1 MRLRRLVRVFL
12 LPLVCCWMLLAGVNT
27 GQAFQAGPPQFSDR
41 LSWEGDVFFPA
52 RVAAQEVPPSP
63 GPPLPLPVPIE
74 PPLLF
79 NRQVVV
85 ERHAVDAVI
94 EGQIAQ
100 VEVTQVLR
108 NPSGRVTEGI
118 YIFPLPADATV
129 SDFQMTVDDQTLE
142 GRLLDQDEARRIYE
156 EIVRGQRD
164 PALLEYLGRGLF
176 QTRAFP
182 IPPGETR
189 TLRLTYTQLLERKE
203 GLYRFNY
210 PLRASHRSAEAPK
223 EMTLRVELR
232 NLPSL
237 RTIYSPAYPITI
249 ERLADDHAVVLYRA
263 TGAEPTGDFDL
274 YFGTEKQPVGVDLLS
289 YKPAGEDGYFL
300 LLAAP
305 GFEAA
310 TEEIVARD
318 LVVVIDVSGSMQGKK
333 IQQAKEAMRF
343 IVQHLNPQDRFN
355 LVAFSTGVSLW
366 EKALQPVET
375 RTQQAA
381 VRWIDSLHA
390 SGSTDINRALLE
402 ALAQLDAEEV
412 DRPAYILFLT
422 DGQPTQGE
430 MNVDAIVRNA
440 LNNLPGERSLRLFT
454 FGVGYDVNT
463 DLLDILAE
471 ELRGTSHYVR
481 PDEAIDEA
489 VSDFYTQVSTPVLA
503 DIQLD
508 FIQLDFG
515 ESAYVEEVY
524 PYPLPDLFAGRQLV
538 VVGRYREGGEV
549 DVTLAGRVNDQ
560 EKTYLYSD
568 RILVESGGEPF
579 VARLW
584 ATRKIGHLLAQ
595 IRRSGP
601 DPELVQ
607 AVIDLS
613 LQYGVLT
620 PYTAY
625 LVLEPDSPLPIE
637 GTAQVP
643 MTQPALPDESQLR
656 AQGAAIAAQMYAA
669 PASGAAAVMASQER
683 STLAR
688 AETVQATPAEMRYIA
703 GRAFVLRGYVVDPE
717 GRRLPLWV
725 DTRYRKEME
734 TTVVAF
740 ASDAYFALL
749 DEPAMAQML
758 ALSPEMIIVTDAGKA
773 LRITMSVTDPE

>member
-1 MRLRRLVRVFL
+1 MCMPLRGWVRVFL
-12 LPLVCCWMLLAGVNT
+12 LSVVVCLMCLWMAG
-27 GQAFQAGPPQFSDR
+27 AI
-41 LSWEGDVFFPA
+41 FPV
-52 RVAAQEVPPSP
+52 RVDAQEVPPLP
-63 GPPLPLPVPIE
+63 GPPLPPPVPIDPGPPPLPLVPIE
-74 PPLLF
+74 PPLFF
-79 NRQVVV
+79 NQQVVV

-108 NPSGRVTEGI
+108 NPSGRVAEGV

-142 GRLLDQDEARRIYE
+142 GKLIDRNEARRIYE
-156 EIVRGQRD
+156 QIVRGQQD

-189 TLRLTYTQLLERKE
+189 TVRLTYTQLLERKD

-210 PLRASHRSAEAPK
+210 PLRASHYSADAP
-223 EMTLRVELR
+223 EEIALHIELR
-232 NLPSL
+232 ALPGL
-237 RTIYSPAYPITI
+237 RTIYSPNYPITI
-249 ERLADDHAVVLYRA
+249 ERLADDHAVVSYHA
-263 TGAEPTGDFDL
+263 TGAEPTSDFDL
-274 YFGTEKQPVGVDLLS
+274 YFGTEKQPIGIDLLS

-310 TEEIVARD
+310 AEEEVVARD
-318 LVVVIDVSGSMQGKK
+318 LIVVIDVSGSMQGKK
-333 IQQAKEAMRF
+333 IQQAKEALHY
-343 IVQHLNPQDRFN
+343 IVQNLNPQDRFN
-355 LVAFSTGVSLW
+355 LIAFSTGVSLW
-366 EKALQPVET
+366 EKTLQPVEA

-381 VRWIDSLHA
+381 IRWIDKLRA

-402 ALAQLDAEEV
+402 ALAQLDDEDV

-430 MNVDAIVRNA
+430 MNVDAIVRNV
-440 LNNLPGERSLRLFT
+440 LNNLPGRRSLRLFT

-463 DLLDILAE
+463 DLLDVLAD
-471 ELRGTSHYVR
+471 ELRGTSHYVK

-489 VSDFYTQVSTPVLA
+489 VSDFYAQISTPVLA
-503 DIQLD
+503 DIQ
-508 FIQLDFG
+508 IDFG
-515 ESAYVEEVY
+515 ESTFIEDVY

-549 DVTLAGRVNDQ
+549 EVTLSGRVNNQ
-560 EKTYLYSD
+560 EKTYIYSE
-568 RILVESGGEPF
+568 RMLTEKGGEPF
-579 VARLW
+579 VAQLW

-625 LVLEPDSPLPIE
+625 LVLEPDSPALSLE
-637 GTAQVP
+637 GAAQAA
-643 MTQPALPDESQLR
+643 QLALPDEAQLR
-656 AQGAAIAAQMYAA
+656 TQGVEIAAQVHAA
-669 PASGAAAVMASQER
+669 PASGAAAVVASQER

-688 AETVQATPAEMRYIA
+688 AETMQTTASEMRYVA
-703 GRAFVLRGYVVDPE
+703 GRTFVLRAYVVDAE

-725 DTRYRKEME
+725 DTRYREEMK
-734 TTVVAF
+734 TTVVEF

-749 DEPAMAQML
+749 DEPDMAQVL
-758 ALSPEMIIVTDAGKA
+758 ALSPEMIIVTDAEEA
-773 LRITMSVTDPE
+773 IRITTSTASQE

>member
-1 MRLRRLVRVFL
+1 MCMPLRGWVRVFL
-12 LPLVCCWMLLAGVNT
+12 LSVVVCLMCLWMAG
-27 GQAFQAGPPQFSDR
+27 AI
-41 LSWEGDVFFPA
+41 FPA
-52 RVAAQEVPPSP
+52 RVDAQEVPPLP
-63 GPPLPLPVPIE
+63 GPPLPLPVPIDPGPPPLPPVPIE
-74 PPLLF
+74 PPLFF
-79 NRQVVV
+79 NQQVVV
-85 ERHAVDAVI
+85 EHHAVDAVV

-108 NPSGRVTEGI
+108 NPSGRVAEGV

-142 GRLLDQDEARRIYE
+142 GKLIDRNEARRIYE
-156 EIVRGQRD
+156 QIVRGQQD

-189 TLRLTYTQLLERKE
+189 TVRLTYTQLLERKD

-210 PLRASHRSAEAPK
+210 PLRASHYSADAP
-223 EMTLRVELR
+223 EEIALHIELR
-232 NLPSL
+232 ALPGL
-237 RTIYSPAYPITI
+237 RTIYSPNYPITI
-249 ERLADDHAVVLYRA
+249 ERLADDHAVVSYHA
-263 TGAEPTGDFDL
+263 TGAEPTSDFDL
-274 YFGTEKQPVGVDLLS
+274 YFGTEKQPIGIDLLS

-310 TEEIVARD
+310 AEEEVVARD
-318 LVVVIDVSGSMQGKK
+318 LIVVIDVSGSMQGKK
-333 IQQAKEAMRF
+333 IQQAKEALHY
-343 IVQHLNPQDRFN
+343 IVQNLNPQDRFN
-355 LVAFSTGVSLW
+355 LIAFSTGVSLW
-366 EKALQPVET
+366 EKTLQPVEA

-381 VRWIDSLHA
+381 IRWIDKLRA

-402 ALAQLDAEEV
+402 ALAQLDDEDV

-430 MNVDAIVRNA
+430 MNVDAIVRNV
-440 LNNLPGERSLRLFT
+440 LNNLPGRRSLRLFT

-463 DLLDILAE
+463 DLLDVLAD
-471 ELRGTSHYVR
+471 ELRGTSHYVK

-489 VSDFYTQVSTPVLA
+489 VSDFYAQISTPVLA
-503 DIQLD
+503 DIQ
-508 FIQLDFG
+508 IDFG
-515 ESAYVEEVY
+515 ESTFIEDVY

-549 DVTLAGRVNDQ
+549 EVTLSGRVNNQ
-560 EKTYLYSD
+560 EKTYIYSE
-568 RILVESGGEPF
+568 RMLTEKGGEPF
-579 VARLW
+579 VAQLW

-625 LVLEPDSPLPIE
+625 LVLEPDSPALSLE
-637 GTAQVP
+637 GAAQAA
-643 MTQPALPDESQLR
+643 QLALPDEAQLR
-656 AQGAAIAAQMYAA
+656 TQGMEIAAQVHAA
-669 PASGAAAVMASQER
+669 PASGAAAVVASQER

-688 AETVQATPAEMRYIA
+688 AETMQTTASEMRYVA
-703 GRAFVLRGYVVDPE
+703 GRTFVLRAYVVDAE

-725 DTRYRKEME
+725 DTRYREEMK
-734 TTVVAF
+734 TTVVEF

-749 DEPAMAQML
+749 DEPDMAQVL
-758 ALSPEMIIVTDAGKA
+758 ALSPEMIIVTDAEEA
-773 LRITMSVTDPE
+773 IRITTSTASQE